1 MRERK
6 RGRVRRERER
16 ERERE
21 RGKRRERGGKGKK
34 QCLVSRGMREQ
45 KMGQKTLERKVGLR
59 PT

>member
-1 MRERK
+1 MRDRK
-6 RGRVRRERER
+6 KSEREK
-16 ERERE
+16 ERESEE
-21 RGKRRERGGKGKK
+21 RGERGGRGKK

>member
-1 MRERK
+1 MRDRK
-6 RGRVRRERER
+6 ESERER
-16 ERERE
+16 REERE
-21 RGKRRERGGKGKK
+21 RGGRGKK